1 MFLYSGRNRDNVDF
15 FELEPAS
22 WVNIKTGDEF
32 EIEDYPFGTSANL
45 ISGIAKPERFLN
57 SVSNL
62 GISCEHK
69 FFPDHHI
76 SLKMTLNL
84 ISKELF

>member
-1 MFLYSGRNRDNVDF
+1 MFLYSGRNKDNVDF

-62 GISCEHK
+62 VLLVNINFSLIIT
-69 FFPDHHI
+69 I